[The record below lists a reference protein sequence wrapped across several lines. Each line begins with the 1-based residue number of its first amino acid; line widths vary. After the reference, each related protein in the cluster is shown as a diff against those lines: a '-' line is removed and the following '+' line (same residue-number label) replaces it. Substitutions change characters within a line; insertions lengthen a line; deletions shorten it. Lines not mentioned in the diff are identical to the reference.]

1 MKSFVSD
8 SFNMVEH
15 FVDRHIREGRGRKTA
30 IRCDDSSWTY
40 TEVAGDVN
48 RVGNGLLNL
57 GLQQEQRVLLLLP
70 DCPEFVIAY
79 FGVMKIGAV
88 AVPTS
93 TALRAADYQ
102 YFLTESRARILIV
115 HSTFFAE
122 VAPVLNLQQYLR
134 HVILVGEPQAGYL
147 HWDEWLAET
156 SPRLDA
162 AKTSPDDAAFWLWTS
177 GSTGRQIGRAHV

>member
-15 FVDRHIREGRGRKTA
+15 FVDRHIREGRGRKIA

-48 RVGNGLLNL
+48 RVGNGLLSL

-70 DCPEFVIAY
+70 DCPEFAIAY

-88 AVPTS
+88 AVGS
-93 TALRAADYQ
+93 GL
-102 YFLTESRARILIV
+102 RIL
-115 HSTFFAE
+115 
-122 VAPVLNLQQYLR
+122 PD
-134 HVILVGEPQAGYL
+134 GEPSANS
-147 HWDEWLAET
+147 D
-156 SPRLDA
+156 R
-162 AKTSPDDAAFWLWTS
+162 AFDILC
-177 GSTGRQIGRAHV
+177 